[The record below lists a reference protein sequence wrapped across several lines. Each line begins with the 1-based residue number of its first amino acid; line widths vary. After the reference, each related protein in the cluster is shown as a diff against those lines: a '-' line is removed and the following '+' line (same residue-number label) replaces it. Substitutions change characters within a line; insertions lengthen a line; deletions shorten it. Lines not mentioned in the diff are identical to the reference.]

1 MTRSLH
7 HPDKSRNT
15 VLGKDSPRKNKP
27 EPVMAIDRHTGRN
40 GGMKLG
46 LSHGIGTSVHT
57 ILTVSLN
64 LEYITLILNAQAAI
78 AKYI

>member
-1 MTRSLH
+1 
-7 HPDKSRNT
+7 
-15 VLGKDSPRKNKP
+15 
-27 EPVMAIDRHTGRN
+27 MAIDRHTGRN
-40 GGMKLG
+40 GGMKFG
-46 LSHGIGTSVHT
+46 LSHGIGTSVHA

>member
-1 MTRSLH
+1 
-7 HPDKSRNT
+7 
-15 VLGKDSPRKNKP
+15 
-27 EPVMAIDRHTGRN
+27 MAIDRHTGRN